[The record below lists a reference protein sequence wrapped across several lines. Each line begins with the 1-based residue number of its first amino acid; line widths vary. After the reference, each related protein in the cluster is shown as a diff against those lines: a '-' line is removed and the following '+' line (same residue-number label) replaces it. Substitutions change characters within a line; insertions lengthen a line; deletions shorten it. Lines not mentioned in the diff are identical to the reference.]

1 MLIVLSPSKT
11 LDFSIDH
18 IPGVKAEVPRLLDK
32 AEYLARLMKTKS
44 TAEIKDL
51 MGISEA
57 LADLNFQR
65 YQEWDAELHKK
76 SGKPALWVFR
86 GDVYEG
92 FHATPFPESAF
103 AAAEKRL
110 RILSGLYGLLKP
122 FDCILPYRLEMG
134 TDLPNAAGKDLYAYW
149 KKDVTR
155 LLSDDLKRS
164 GTNILL
170 NLASNEYFKVIDSKG
185 IQATIISPEF
195 REYREGSYKM
205 ISFFAKRARGLM
217 AAWVL
222 RNNIT
227 EPSDLAAFNEENY
240 IYNELLSEPRKPVFT
255 RG

>member
-11 LDFSIDH
+11 LDFNIHNLSGIK
-18 IPGVKAEVPRLLDK
+18 VELPRLLDK
-32 AEYLARLMKTKS
+32 AEYLARLMKSKT
-44 TAEIKDL
+44 TREIKDL

-65 YQEWDAELHKK
+65 FQEWDAKLHEKM
-76 SGKPALWVFR
+76 GKPALWVFK

-92 FHATPFPESAF
+92 FHANPFPETAF

-110 RILSGLYGLLKP
+110 RILSGLYGVLKP
-122 FDCILPYRLEMG
+122 FDKILPYRLEMG
-134 TDLPNAAGKDLYAYW
+134 TGLPNVAGKDLYTYW

-155 LLSDDLKRS
+155 LLGEDMKREMTS
-164 GTNILL
+164 TLL

-185 IQATIISPEF
+185 LQATIISPEF
-195 REYREGSYKM
+195 KEFREGNYKM

-222 RNNIT
+222 RNGIT
-227 EPSDLAAFNEENY
+227 EPSDLAAFNEEGY
-240 IYNELLSEPRKPVFT
+240 TYNELLSEPRKPVFT